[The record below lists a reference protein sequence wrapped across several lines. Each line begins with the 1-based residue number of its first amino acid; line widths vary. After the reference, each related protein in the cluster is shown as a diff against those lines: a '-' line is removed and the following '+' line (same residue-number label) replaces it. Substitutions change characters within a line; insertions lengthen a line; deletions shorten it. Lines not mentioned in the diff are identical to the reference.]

1 MNEGHTHTKEACCPG
16 NLLFMHPPPTRSLS
30 PSGLDQIKQA
40 DNFLS
45 KLYNNLMSLHNFATT
60 VRESSSCGG
69 GAGVGCG
76 VWNDKKA
83 RKLGPKASQLDD
95 DKDNGKSHY
104 SVY

>member
-1 MNEGHTHTKEACCPG
+1 
-16 NLLFMHPPPTRSLS
+16 
-30 PSGLDQIKQA
+30 
-40 DNFLS
+40 
-45 KLYNNLMSLHNFATT
+45 MSLHNFATT
-60 VRESSSCGG
+60 VGESSSCAGIEKGG
-69 GAGVGCG
+69 GCG

>member
-1 MNEGHTHTKEACCPG
+1 
-16 NLLFMHPPPTRSLS
+16 
-30 PSGLDQIKQA
+30 
-40 DNFLS
+40 
-45 KLYNNLMSLHNFATT
+45 MSLHNFATT
-60 VRESSSCGG
+60 VRESSSCAGIEGG
-69 GAGVGCG
+69 GVGCG